1 MKIKEIIK
9 EHEGFRDKIYLC
21 SEGFPTIGYG
31 HKVLPDDPFVEGV
44 SYDKQLLE
52 EVFDKDFAKAKEGAT
67 RLLSHIDIAEDAVD
81 VVTSMVFQLGEGGVS
96 KFKNMFAA
104 LEAGDY
110 AEAAEQM
117 LDSKWHMQTPNRCQ
131 ELASVMRNCA
141 L

>member
-31 HKVLPDDPFVEGV
+31 HKVLPDDPFVQGV

-52 EVFDKDFAKAKEGAT
+52 EVFDKDFAKAKAGAT

>member
-44 SYDKQLLE
+44 AYDKQLLE

-67 RLLSHIDIAEDAVD
+67 RLLSNMDIAEDAVD

-96 KFKNMFAA
+96 KFKNMFASIRSRR
-104 LEAGDY
+104 LCR
-110 AEAAEQM
+110 
-117 LDSKWHMQTPNRCQ
+117 SC
-131 ELASVMRNCA
+131 
-141 L
+141 